1 MNARANPLRVVE
13 KEPTLDEQIQL
24 LLIQRKHALQ
34 ALAWA
39 DEELL
44 PLRRRYARERGE
56 FMLPSIERLK
66 RELL

>member
-1 MNARANPLRVVE
+1 MPKPRLHVVADE
-13 KEPTLDEQIQL
+13 APTLRDRIEL

-44 PLRRRYARERGE
+44 PLRRQYARERGE
-56 FMLPSIERLK
+56 YLLPSVERLQ
-66 RELL
+66 RELGL